1 MTPENKQEV
10 LKCIDNLHTEGST
23 NLGDGLFK
31 GMEELK
37 KNKGSGRN
45 AGVFLL
51 TDGQPNIEPPRGHI
65 PMLQKYQDEN
75 PDITLKSL
83 CEKFRVNQDKL
94 SKDISAKLQERFN
107 NSVARK
113 FN

>member
-1 MTPENKQEV
+1 MKKKRSRTYLKSQRNKAV
-10 LKCIDNLHTEGST
+10 K
-23 NLGDGLFK
+23 FY
-31 GMEELK
+31 
-37 KNKGSGRN
+37 
-45 AGVFLL
+45 F
-51 TDGQPNIEPPRGHI
+51 
-65 PMLQKYQDEN
+65 EN

-107 NSVARK
+107 NCVARK